1 MDVRVY
7 ELMDLTKRIKSIKLN
22 GISVNILEERIN
34 EIDTYEEEY
43 LYRGKVNEL
52 NILIDNYDKFSELLL
67 LCNKV
72 SDDIPLLPSEELNQN
87 IDKVLN
93 LIEQLE
99 GFGIVWENN
108 LNFTKRIYKIV
119 FDIMLEEFMR
129 YNTSKIWDYFKQ
141 DNINKKHFNEIIKI
155 ELNTIAEN
163 SHIFGTEPASIIE
176 FANLKKIEVIKDIIN
191 YFCDEEL
198 KEEANSEAN
207 RIVESI
213 KINDNDL
220 QEKKDEKEKIAKK
233 LEIVKK
239 KLKQK
244 KKDLLI
250 RFTSITLSFGI
261 LFGGTVLIKNSIEK
275 KNTKKYY
282 KGIINSYSELYGHK
296 EETQM
301 FEVVDNP
308 KSNTVVNEY
317 GLAINGN
324 RSFTTYDISSANLD
338 NIEKYQLLNLDNY
351 SNESKFGRYKGV
363 SDLAYSEVID
373 TEIDNTKIY
382 DIVDQKGFYLSF
394 FIYVLLVLGV
404 IEPTATVVSFLLKNK
419 YRNKSII
426 TLGVG
431 YNIYSFLSKNK
442 NGLNIIQI
450 TNYYLKKEDK
460 LLSDLDN
467 LDEYLSDLLERNSKL
482 KEEFQKLYSQ
492 YLYLLENKENL
503 LFAANLESG
512 GKNSGKKLIKE

>member
-176 FANLKKIEVIKDIIN
+176 FAK
-191 YFCDEEL
+191 
-198 KEEANSEAN
+198 
-207 RIVESI
+207 
-213 KINDNDL
+213 
-220 QEKKDEKEKIAKK
+220 
-233 LEIVKK
+233 
-239 KLKQK
+239 
-244 KKDLLI
+244 
-250 RFTSITLSFGI
+250 
-261 LFGGTVLIKNSIEK
+261 
-275 KNTKKYY
+275 
-282 KGIINSYSELYGHK
+282 
-296 EETQM
+296 
-301 FEVVDNP
+301 
-308 KSNTVVNEY
+308 
-317 GLAINGN
+317 
-324 RSFTTYDISSANLD
+324 
-338 NIEKYQLLNLDNY
+338 
-351 SNESKFGRYKGV
+351 
-363 SDLAYSEVID
+363 
-373 TEIDNTKIY
+373 
-382 DIVDQKGFYLSF
+382 
-394 FIYVLLVLGV
+394 
-404 IEPTATVVSFLLKNK
+404 
-419 YRNKSII
+419 
-426 TLGVG
+426 
-431 YNIYSFLSKNK
+431 
-442 NGLNIIQI
+442 
-450 TNYYLKKEDK
+450 
-460 LLSDLDN
+460 
-467 LDEYLSDLLERNSKL
+467 
-482 KEEFQKLYSQ
+482 
-492 YLYLLENKENL
+492 
-503 LFAANLESG
+503 
-512 GKNSGKKLIKE
+512 